1 MVCLISS
8 WAAHFLLEGDEA
20 QAQIKRIQQAQDAKQ
35 TICKERSMTTD
46 KIEFTKEKETMLMT
60 LSGRAIQSQWKNPI
74 LRDPWAEEAMQHI
87 DYDLSKQLTGVASW
101 SMWKDIGPAIIAT
114 RAATFDLLTTRFL
127 TDHPVATVLHV
138 RRGMDSR
145 VFRIDPPAG
154 VQWFDVDY
162 PDVIALRRQLFP
174 ERDAAYHLIGA
185 QLDDL
190 RWMDDVPRERPGL
203 FIAEGV
209 LHYLGETE
217 VKALLQAVVAQC
229 PGGQV
234 IFDIC
239 NSFILKRAGSNVG
252 GTGATYKWGL
262 DDPQDIKQL
271 EPKLELIKEFKP
283 SELVAF
289 SRFPLWWRALYR
301 TQEIIPTLRRMER
314 TLVYRY

>member
-1 MVCLISS
+1 
-8 WAAHFLLEGDEA
+8 
-20 QAQIKRIQQAQDAKQ
+20 
-35 TICKERSMTTD
+35 MTND
-46 KIEFTKEKETMLMT
+46 KIQFTKEKETMLMT

-74 LRDPWAEEAMQHI
+74 LRDPWAEEAMRHI

-101 SMWKDIGPAIIAT
+101 SMWKDIGPTIIAT

-127 TDHPVATVLHV
+127 ADHPDATVLHV
-138 RRGMDSR
+138 GCGMDSR

-174 ERDAAYHLIGA
+174 EPRVASHRNAAYHMIGA

-190 RWMDDVPRERPGL
+190 RWMDDVPRDRPGL

-209 LHYLGETE
+209 LHYLSETE
-217 VKALLQAVVAQC
+217 VKALFNAVVAHF
-229 PGGQV
+229 PGGQM

-239 NSFILKRAGSNVG
+239 NSFIVKRAGSNVG

-283 SELVAF
+283 SEQVAF
-289 SRFPLWWRALYR
+289 SRFPLWWRVLYR
-301 TQEIIPTLRRMER
+301 IQEVNPTLRRMER
-314 TLVYRY
+314 MVVYRY